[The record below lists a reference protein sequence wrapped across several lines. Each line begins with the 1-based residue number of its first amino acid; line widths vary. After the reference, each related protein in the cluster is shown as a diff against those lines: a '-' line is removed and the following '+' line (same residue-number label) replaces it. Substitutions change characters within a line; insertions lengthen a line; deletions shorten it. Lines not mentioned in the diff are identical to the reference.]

1 MIFRVSIQTALVF
14 CSLLFWLLLA
24 EYTLAQE
31 SVDLTPDYCASLDAD
46 NQYLK
51 QLNADLQS
59 DLSFTESF
67 EKIKKTYHDHVITH
81 YQTALDR
88 LEKQFSVDENKQC
101 GATRLFT
108 QINRPV
114 LWKSIAT
121 EFQKYDCALELVQR
135 TPSLFGQEA
144 TLLQGVHT
152 LSTVQNMLQNERIA
166 AKTALFQSE
175 ELYGYYFD
183 YYPVHLDFLCMIYE
197 VKEYNQALW
206 KWVDTIVLIPSK
218 FYNYGS
224 THQ

>member
-1 MIFRVSIQTALVF
+1 MIFRVSIQTALAS
-14 CSLLFWLLLA
+14 CSILFGFLLA
-24 EYTLAQE
+24 EMSFAQE
-31 SVDLTPDYCASLDAD
+31 TVDQTPNYCAALDKE
-46 NQYLK
+46 NQYLT
-51 QLNADLQS
+51 QLNANLKTDKN
-59 DLSFTESF
+59 FAENF
-67 EKIKKTYHDHVITH
+67 EEVKKTYHETVITH

-88 LEKQFSVDENKQC
+88 LEKQFSADENKQC

-114 LWKSIAT
+114 LWKSIYT

-135 TPSLFGQEA
+135 KPTLAGQES
-144 TLLQGVHT
+144 TLLQGIYT
-152 LSTVQNMLQNERIA
+152 LSNVQNIIQNERDA
-166 AKTALFQSE
+166 AKIALFQSE